1 MHKLIQAAL
10 KVSAAFITLGLA
22 TIPAQSQSAN
32 VSWGPW
38 QFQWEVANDSGIGI
52 RNLTFESRKVL
63 HKGSLPV
70 IRVKYDVVNGNTC
83 GPYAD
88 RINWN
93 NLVTNN
99 NCNNGQKVCQR
110 TFNFNGKEWLEIS
123 GRAFIGSYDIV
134 QAWYFTRDGQ
144 VQPRLF
150 SRGLQCQINHVHHA
164 YWTLDFDMDG
174 AANDEMFLHSPAIS
188 NTGYGPGWFRYGSE
202 FDSRRDIR
210 EPPTWFARDA
220 QTLFGVFIRPSSSDG
235 QADSFSKI
243 NAGIRRYHGG
253 ENDAW
258 AFGANGE
265 LGYNNAESVLSQDN
279 VLWYVG
285 HLFHAKS
292 EGPNQYHAVGPILD
306 VRR

>member
-1 MHKLIQAAL
+1 MQSTIRICISSAFAAL
-10 KVSAAFITLGLA
+10 ALTATSIAAA
-22 TIPAQSQSAN
+22 AQSAN
-32 VSWGPW
+32 VNWGPW
-38 QFQWEVANDSGIGI
+38 SFQWEVANDSGIGI
-52 RNLTFESRKVL
+52 RNVTFEGRKVL
-63 HKGSLPV
+63 HKGALPV
-70 IRVKYDVVNGNTC
+70 VRVKYDTVNGQTC

-110 TFNFNGKEWLEIS
+110 TFSFAGKEWLEIS

-134 QAWYFTRDGQ
+134 QAWYFTREGQ

-150 SRGLQCQINHVHHA
+150 SRGLQCQLNHVHHP

-174 AANDEMFLHSPAIS
+174 AGNDEAFLHSPRI
-188 NTGYGPGWFRYGSE
+188 GDLGHGPGWFRYGTE
-202 FDSRRDIR
+202 FDSRRQMN
-210 EPPTWFARDA
+210 EPPTWFTWDA
-220 QTLFGVFIRPSSSDG
+220 QTKFGVFVKPSRSDG
-235 QADSFSKI
+235 DADNFSQL
-243 NAGIRRYHGG
+243 NAGIRRYQPG
-253 ENDAW
+253 ENNAW

-265 LGYNNAESVLSQDN
+265 LGYKNGESVLSQDN

-292 EGPNQYHAVGPILD
+292 EGPNQYHAVGPLLN
-306 VRR
+306 VSR